1 MKSIKDLKLKLTTPK
16 EKEIYERIILQP
28 SRLEGYKHLAR
39 LLAKEDDQAAAE
51 KVLRLA
57 LALFPKDRLTRE
69 QLATLFE
76 EMGSPA
82 RAMNIY
88 RQLIKEG
95 KSWSAYL
102 RLARILKKKGD
113 LEGAVGV
120 FKSISARSPF
130 KERTFIPLYDLYF
143 IMGSHKRGINNMK
156 QAIKFS
162 GANSRL
168 LKKLGRLCM
177 KDGQKQE
184 GIKYLKQALRYDR
197 NDLDTVK
204 LIGLANLDLGNYG
217 IAKNWFFKIL
227 EQDHESYQAHIELAE
242 LALRQGKLAE
252 AKKWVDTIIR
262 IQKKKGEPWDSRSKL
277 ALGEYYLKKGNYKKA
292 VELAAEGL
300 TETPDYYP
308 MELVHGHA
316 ILGEGYKA
324 LGDEFKAEVHSRI
337 EASLRENSD
346 AFDGFM
352 SLARQFEKEKKLA
365 EAKEVLE
372 QLLVAFPG
380 NILTLISLAEA
391 QFSRG
396 MTTSAVQLARAASA
410 ANAGRFI
417 QDKIKAMQLLIRVS
431 KAAGQAGAARDYER
445 KLKKLQAGG

>member
-1 MKSIKDLKLKLTTPK
+1 MKLIKDLKLKLTTPK
-16 EKEIYERIILQP
+16 EKEVYERITLQP

-39 LLAKEDDQAAAE
+39 LLAKEDDQASAE
-51 KVLRLA
+51 KVLRLT
-57 LALFPKDRLTRE
+57 LSLFPKDRLTRE
-69 QLATLFE
+69 QLAGLFE
-76 EMGSPA
+76 DMGSPA

-95 KSWSAYL
+95 ESWSAYI

-113 LEGAVGV
+113 LEGAVAV
-120 FKSISARSPF
+120 FKSIPSRSPF

-143 IMGSHKRGINNMK
+143 IMGEHKRGINNMK
-156 QAIKFS
+156 QAIKYC
-162 GANSRL
+162 GADSRL

-184 GIKYLKQALRYDR
+184 GIKFLKQALRYDSK
-197 NDLDTVK
+197 DLDTVK
-204 LIGLANLDLGNYG
+204 LIGLANLDLGNFG
-217 IAKNWFFKIL
+217 IAKNWFNKIL
-227 EQDHESYQAHIELAE
+227 EQDRESYQAHIELAE
-242 LALRQGKLAE
+242 LALRLGKLEE

-262 IQKKKGEPWDSRSKL
+262 IQKKKGEPWDSRSKIAL
-277 ALGEYYLKKGNYKKA
+277 AEYYLKKGNFKKA
-292 VELAAEGL
+292 AELAAEGL

-316 ILGEGYKA
+316 ILGEAYKA

-337 EASLRENSD
+337 EASLLENSD
-346 AFDGFM
+346 AFNAFI
-352 SLARQFEKEKKLA
+352 SLAREFEKEKKPA

-372 QLLVAFPG
+372 QLLIAFPG

-396 MTTSAVQLARAASA
+396 MTTSAVQLARAASS

-417 QDKIKAMQLLIRVS
+417 KDKIKAMQLLIRVS

-445 KLKKLQAGG
+445 QLKKLQAGG

>member
-177 KDGQKQE
+177 KDGQTQE

-204 LIGLANLDLGNYG
+204 LIGLSNRYLGHYG

-227 EQDHESYQAHIELAE
+227 
-242 LALRQGKLAE
+242 
-252 AKKWVDTIIR
+252 
-262 IQKKKGEPWDSRSKL
+262 
-277 ALGEYYLKKGNYKKA
+277 
-292 VELAAEGL
+292 
-300 TETPDYYP
+300 
-308 MELVHGHA
+308 
-316 ILGEGYKA
+316 
-324 LGDEFKAEVHSRI
+324 
-337 EASLRENSD
+337 
-346 AFDGFM
+346 
-352 SLARQFEKEKKLA
+352 
-365 EAKEVLE
+365 
-372 QLLVAFPG
+372 
-380 NILTLISLAEA
+380 
-391 QFSRG
+391 
-396 MTTSAVQLARAASA
+396 
-410 ANAGRFI
+410 
-417 QDKIKAMQLLIRVS
+417 
-431 KAAGQAGAARDYER
+431 
-445 KLKKLQAGG
+445 